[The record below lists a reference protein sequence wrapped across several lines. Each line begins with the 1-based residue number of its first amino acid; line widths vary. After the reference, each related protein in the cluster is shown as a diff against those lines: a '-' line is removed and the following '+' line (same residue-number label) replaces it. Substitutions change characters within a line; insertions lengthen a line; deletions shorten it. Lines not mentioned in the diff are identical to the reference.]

1 MNKIVIMGRLTRD
14 PEIKYLTD
22 NRAMARYTMAVDR
35 RFKKEGDEQTADFIS
50 CVSFGN
56 TANFL
61 EKYGR
66 RGTKFIAEGRIQ
78 TGSYTNKE
86 GNKVYTTDV
95 VVESLEFAESKK
107 NQQMS
112 DGTSVKSPNGFMN
125 IPAGT
130 EEKLPFA

>member
-1 MNKIVIMGRLTRD
+1 MNKVVIMGRLTRD

-22 NRAMARYTMAVDR
+22 NRAVPRYTMAVDR

-56 TANFL
+56 TTNFL

-66 RGTKFIAEGRIQ
+66 RGTKFIAEGRIK

-95 VVESLEFAESKK
+95 VVDSLEFAESKK
-107 NQQMS
+107 NQQMT
-112 DGTSVKSPNGFMN
+112 DGSLGSSPDGFMN
-125 IPAGT
+125 IPDGI
-130 EEKLPFA
+130 EEELPFA